1 MQLHFNLTEPIT
13 RTTDPITSHVAAV
26 DASTKLS
33 GWKAEFISRL
43 RQRGTPSTASEVANG
58 NESIRKRAGEL
69 ERNGLIAAVG
79 VKTCER
85 TGKLATIYRVV

>member
-1 MQLHFNLTEPIT
+1 MQLHFNLEPLA

-26 DASTKLS
+26 DASAKLG
-33 GWKAEFISRL
+33 GWKAEFVARL
-43 RQRGTPSTASEVANG
+43 RQRGLPSTANEVASG

-79 VKTCER
+79 IKTCER
-85 TGKLATIYRVV
+85 TGKLATIYWVV

>member
-1 MQLHFNLTEPIT
+1 MQLHFSLTEPIT

-43 RQRGTPSTASEVANG
+43 RQRGLPSTANEVANG

-69 ERNGLIAAVG
+69 EMVGLIAAVG

-85 TGKLATIYRVV
+85 TGKLATIYWVV